1 MVVVVVVV
9 IVVVVVVVVVVLVLV
24 VLVLVVL
31 VLAVVVQRGADLLVC
46 AEVPRPP
53 ALPCRPVGCPHQPAL
68 KLRRLLLDCRP
79 RHRLRLL
86 RGQG

>member
-1 MVVVVVVV
+1 MVVVVVEV

-24 VLVLVVL
+24 VVVL

-46 AEVPRPP
+46 AEMPHPP
-53 ALPCRPVGCPHQPAL
+53 ALPCRPVGCPDQPPL
-68 KLRRLLLDCRP
+68 QLRRLLLSRRP

>member
-9 IVVVVVVVVVVLVLV
+9 IVAVVVVVVVVLVLV
-24 VLVLVVL
+24 VLVL

-53 ALPCRPVGCPHQPAL
+53 ALPCRPVGCPDQPAL
-68 KLRRLLLDCRP
+68 KLRRLLLGCRP